1 MRHFFHRYHCS
12 IKPCVLFSPDT
23 VPVPRSGFDIL
34 LSVRWNMPRLQLF
47 SLFSPLVVAQPS
59 RLALLIAYA
68 HYIIFVSTS
77 TLISHK
83 TYNYCSTILTFYIGL
98 ILLFLDMKLPS
109 YRTFIFHCP
118 IMRVVY
124 QVEHILFYL
133 LFLSD
138 RYSFNHTAISPFSRL
153 PQ

>member
-1 MRHFFHRYHCS
+1 MSGRGTITFPFPVAQCSSGKSKISRTDGHSPYH
-12 IKPCVLFSPDT
+12 LFA
-23 VPVPRSGFDIL
+23 L
-34 LSVRWNMPRLQLF
+34 LSAHPKFRRNFQYESDR
-47 SLFSPLVVAQPS
+47 
-59 RLALLIAYA
+59 I